1 MKRWQRYARIER
13 RTFLAGAAGAL
24 SLPLL
29 NAMSA
34 PAAPGDLP
42 KRLVLFYN
50 PNGTIGENWFPSDAL
65 SETEFTLPPILEPF
79 AAHRDKLVIL
89 KGINTSVG
97 QDPMNNGGPH
107 QRGIGSLFTGQML
120 LEGEFADGCGSKAGW
135 ADGPSIDQLIAQQ
148 IGEDTP
154 FRSLE
159 LGVRANSN
167 DVQGRIVYAGSGA
180 PLPPTNDPRE
190 LYRRLFF
197 RDVPLDPDNPDNRR
211 QSILDTVKAQYSELD
226 RQVGQEDRQKLER
239 HLSLVEDLERRLG
252 LRPTPGTTMCNAPEE
267 PDPLAPDDENTMP
280 AISRSLL
287 DLLALAF
294 ACDLTRVASVQYS
307 TGFNRIRFPWLDTEG
322 EGHSLSHSGDSN
334 VEAVSA
340 LTGRARWHAGEIAY
354 FLDRLAE
361 IPEGDGTVLDNT
373 LVLWGNEVSRG
384 NSHSLDNIP
393 YLLCG
398 SAGGAVRTGRYLEYS
413 NASNCDFLHAILQAF
428 GVELERFGHPGHSS
442 GVLSNLL
449 A

>member
-1 MKRWQRYARIER
+1 MKRWSSYGRIER
-13 RTFLAGAAGAL
+13 RTFLGGAAGAL

-29 NAMSA
+29 QAMRVRAQSNAF
-34 PAAPGDLP
+34 P

-50 PNGTIGENWFPSDAL
+50 PNGTVAENWFPADAV
-65 SETEFTLPPILEPF
+65 SETEFTLPAILEPF
-79 AAHRDKLVIL
+79 AAHRDKLAVFR
-89 KGINTSVG
+89 GINTEVG
-97 QDPMNNGGPH
+97 QDPINNGGPH

-120 LEGEFADGCGSKAGW
+120 LEGEFSDGCGSKAGW
-135 ADGPSIDQLIAQQ
+135 ADGPSVDQVIAQE
-148 IGEDTP
+148 IGGDTP

-167 DVQGRIVYAGSGA
+167 DVQGRIVYSGSGS

-190 LYRRLFF
+190 LYQRLFF
-197 RDVPLDPDNPDNRR
+197 REAPLDPDNPDNRR
-211 QSILDTVKAQYSELD
+211 QSILDTVREQYSALNS
-226 RQVGQEDRQKLER
+226 QVGQEDRAKLEQ

-252 LRPTPGTTMCNAPEE
+252 LSATPGNGTCGAPAE
-267 PDPLAPDDENTMP
+267 PDLLAPDDESTMP
-280 AISRSLL
+280 AISRSHL

-307 TGFNRIRFPWLDTEG
+307 TGFNRIRYPWVDSEG

-334 VEAVSA
+334 LPAWEA
-340 LTGRARWHAGEIAY
+340 LTARARWHAGEIAY
-354 FLDRLAE
+354 FLNRLAE

-393 YLLCG
+393 YLIVG
-398 SAGGAVRTGRYLEYS
+398 NAGGAVRTGRYVEHTG
-413 NASNCDFLHAILQAF
+413 ASNCDFLHAILQAF
-428 GVELERFGHPGHSS
+428 GVERETFGHPNYAG
-442 GVLSNLL
+442 GVLSNIL

>member
-1 MKRWQRYARIER
+1 MKPWSRYARIER
-13 RTFLAGAAGAL
+13 RTFLAGVAGAL

-29 NAMSA
+29 HAMRTG
-34 PAAPGDLP
+34 AAPGDHP

-50 PNGTIGENWFPSDAL
+50 PNGTVGENWFPTDTMG
-65 SETEFTLPPILEPF
+65 ETSFTLPRILEPF
-79 AAHRDKLVIL
+79 AAHREKLAIF

-97 QDPMNNGGPH
+97 QDPLNNGGPH

-120 LEGEFADGCGSKAGW
+120 LEGDFADGCGSKAGW
-135 ADGPSIDQLIAQQ
+135 ADGPSIDQVIAQE
-148 IGEDTP
+148 IGGDTP

-167 DVQGRIVYAGSGA
+167 DVQGRIAYAGSGA

-190 LYRRLFF
+190 LYQRLFF
-197 RDVPLDPDNPDNRR
+197 REAPLDPENPDNRR
-211 QSILDTVKAQYSELD
+211 QSILDTVGEQYSELNA
-226 RQVGQEDRQKLER
+226 QIGYEDRMKLEQ

-252 LRPTPGTTMCNAPEE
+252 LHPTPGSGSCSAPTLPE
-267 PDPLAPDDENTMP
+267 PLAPDDENTMP
-280 AISRSLL
+280 AISRSQL

-307 TGFNRIRFPWLDTEG
+307 TGFNRIRYPWLDTEG
-322 EGHSLSHSGDSN
+322 EGHSLSHSGESN
-334 VEAVSA
+334 LQAWEA
-340 LTGRARWHAGEIAY
+340 LTTRARWHAGEIAY

-361 IPEGDGTVLDNT
+361 IPEGAGTVLDNT

-393 YLLCG
+393 YLIAG
-398 SAGGAVRTGRYLEYS
+398 NAGGSVRTGRCVEFS
-413 NASNCDFLHAILQAF
+413 GASNCDFLHAIVQAF
-428 GVELERFGHPGHSS
+428 GIERETFGHPDHANGVLS
-442 GVLSNLL
+442 GVL